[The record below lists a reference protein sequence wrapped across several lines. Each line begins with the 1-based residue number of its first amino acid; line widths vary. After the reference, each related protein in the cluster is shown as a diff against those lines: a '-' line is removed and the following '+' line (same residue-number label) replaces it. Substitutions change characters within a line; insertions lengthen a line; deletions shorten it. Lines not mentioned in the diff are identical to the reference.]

1 MSTSTYPVH
10 VGAHLDPELSR
21 GLWLVKWVLVVPHYV
36 VLAFLWLAFAVLSV
50 AAFFAILFT
59 GRYPRAIF
67 EFNVGVLRWTWRVSY
82 YAYGALGTDRY
93 PPFSLKDDPTYPARL
108 DVDYP
113 RRLSRGLVLVKW
125 WLLALPHYLIVG
137 VLIGSGAYAVAQSSD
152 VARTPLVW
160 GGGLIGLLVL
170 IAAVVLLFTGRYPRP
185 LFDLILGLNRWV
197 LRVAGYA
204 ALMTDEYPP
213 FRLDH
218 GDDDRGSSEQLALP
232 LTPATN
238 LSAGHAP
245 ASADP
250 WTAGRVTALVV
261 GAAGLIVSVGLAGAG
276 GVLAYADTAM
286 RDSGGYVMSDS
297 VRLSTQTYA
306 LTSANVELHAADVF
320 RTIPADAIG
329 DVKITVTAGSQ
340 EPVFVGIAPTRT
352 VQSYLHGVA
361 RAQLR
366 SLSGD
371 AAAYTTLS
379 GTAPTR
385 PPGEALSWAA
395 QSAGT
400 GTHSLVWPVEAGDWT
415 VVVMNAD
422 RSAGVDAA
430 IAYGATVPA
439 LRWLVPLLLALGATG
454 LLVAIAL
461 LVGAVAMAA
470 RSKEASHRP

>member
-1 MSTSTYPVH
+1 
-10 VGAHLDPELSR
+10 
-21 GLWLVKWVLVVPHYV
+21 
-36 VLAFLWLAFAVLSV
+36 
-50 AAFFAILFT
+50 
-59 GRYPRAIF
+59 
-67 EFNVGVLRWTWRVSY
+67 
-82 YAYGALGTDRY
+82 
-93 PPFSLKDDPTYPARL
+93 
-108 DVDYP
+108 
-113 RRLSRGLVLVKW
+113 
-125 WLLALPHYLIVG
+125 
-137 VLIGSGAYAVAQSSD
+137 
-152 VARTPLVW
+152 LVW

-261 GAAGLIVSVGLAGAG
+261 GAAGLIVSVGLAGAA